1 MPRPADPT
9 TRSTLVAAALR
20 EFSAVGMHRARI
32 EDITAHSGVSKGAFY
47 LHFQSKEALFE
58 EVLSGFQS
66 RMETLSNERM
76 AAMETFIASNGALT
90 AADFALLTP
99 RGQAF
104 ATLEAMH
111 DRLVL
116 EKLWEE
122 RHLFDVLLR
131 GCKGTRFDGL
141 VWEITTREVE
151 RVQQDYERLKAAG
164 CCRDDIPSDVF
175 ASVLVGAWLMIA
187 RKMAS
192 AEEKPDFEGWLA
204 SLHRLIREGAAP
216 RNAASLSDVSS
227 QAVAVAQVR
236 SAS

>member
-1 MPRPADPT
+1 MARPADPK

-20 EFSAVGMHRARI
+20 EFSAVGIHRARI
-32 EDITAHSGVSKGAFY
+32 EDITARAGVSKGAFY
-47 LHFQSKEALFE
+47 LHYPSKEALFE
-58 EVLSGFQS
+58 EVLLGFQD
-66 RMETLSNERM
+66 RMERLSTARL
-76 AAMETFIASNGALT
+76 ADMEAFIATHGALT
-90 AADFALLTP
+90 APDLSLLTP
-99 RGQAF
+99 RGQTF
-104 ATLEAMH
+104 AALEAVH
-111 DRLVL
+111 DRRAL
-116 EKLWEE
+116 EALWEE
-122 RHLFDVLLR
+122 RHLFDVILR

-151 RVQQDYERLKAAG
+151 RVQTDYERLKAAG

-192 AEEKPDFEGWLA
+192 AQEKPDFEGWLT

-216 RNAASLSDVSS
+216 RSTTNTTSISPSVE
-227 QAVAVAQVR
+227 VAQVR